1 MVRPRMPVSA
11 VRHDYVWKSLPSS
24 PRPVPCAIE
33 PKHRATE
40 GRCGLQPRV
49 DRLAFK
55 GQDAEDAL
63 CGSSTALPDVVA
75 VRVGPPSSNSRL
87 ERTVFAA
94 MTATLAVL
102 SAYVA
107 VC

>member
-1 MVRPRMPVSA
+1 
-11 VRHDYVWKSLPSS
+11 
-24 PRPVPCAIE
+24 VP
-33 PKHRATE
+33 E
-40 GRCGLQPRV
+40 GRSVGDQTEASGDRRRSSLQPRV
-49 DRLAFK
+49 DRLAFE

-107 VC
+107 VS